1 MKTKLSAKTAAIAAF
16 ISLIQV
22 AHAET
27 STHSFT
33 PLEDLPPEMRQQ
45 IVEKLNELSK
55 NMQIDWE
62 QVAVGVNENGEL
74 TLILK
79 KDANLRPMGS
89 PSSFGMSATRLPE
102 KKDCE

>member
-1 MKTKLSAKTAAIAAF
+1 MKKKLSAKTAAVAAF

-22 AHAET
+22 AQAET

-33 PLEDLPPEMRQQ
+33 PLEDLPPEARQQ
-45 IVEKLNELSK
+45 IVEQLNELAK
-55 NMQIDWE
+55 HMQIDWE
-62 QVAVGVNENGEL
+62 QIAVGINENGEL

-79 KDANLRPMGS
+79 KDANLRPTGS
-89 PSSFGMSATRLPE
+89 PSSFGMSATESPK